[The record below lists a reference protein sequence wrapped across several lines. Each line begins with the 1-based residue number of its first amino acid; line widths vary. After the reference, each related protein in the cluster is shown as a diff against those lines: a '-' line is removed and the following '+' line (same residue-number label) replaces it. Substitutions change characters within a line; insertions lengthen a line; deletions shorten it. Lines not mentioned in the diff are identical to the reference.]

1 MKVII
6 YTRVSTDD
14 KDQNP
19 ESQLLKCRNYCSLHE
34 HKIVEELTDNGISGD
49 TYIFSRPSGTK
60 VKELIE
66 QGKAEGLVVFSVDRY
81 SRENPI
87 QVMQQLNH
95 LKDQGITFISVSEP
109 VFNMESE
116 FAEPMKY
123 MLTWFSNYFL
133 VQHKKKVIS
142 GMERAKLKGTKS
154 GKPIGRPKV
163 QVNKFKVKQL
173 SNQGLSQREIAKQFE
188 ISLASVNRLINN

>member
-1 MKVII
+1 MKIII

-19 ESQLLKCRNYCSLHE
+19 ESQLLKCRHYCSLHE

-154 GKPIGRPKV
+154 GKPIGRPKI

-173 SNQGLSQREIAKQFE
+173 HNQGLSQRNIAKQLE
-188 ISLASVNRLINN
+188 ISLASVNRL